1 MHSNVNASLH
11 LQISLSSLGDDENL
25 YHTDKGRVL
34 NAPFHCLSFTHLYA
48 TIASCI
54 HEEFALLLFYSL
66 LHRNP
71 AFREFVLAKSD
82 VDGLLVP
89 LLESLYAQKE
99 LRCNRVY
106 MVLIVL
112 LILSQVCTAGVFGC
126 MQSYSMMRVVVMF

>member
-1 MHSNVNASLH
+1 LLDCDSPRSHVQL
-11 LQISLSSLGDDENL
+11 SLSSLGDDENL

-112 LILSQVCTAGVFGC
+112 LILSQVRVCGEDGG
-126 MQSYSMMRVVVMF
+126 QQLMMGFSGDPFQ